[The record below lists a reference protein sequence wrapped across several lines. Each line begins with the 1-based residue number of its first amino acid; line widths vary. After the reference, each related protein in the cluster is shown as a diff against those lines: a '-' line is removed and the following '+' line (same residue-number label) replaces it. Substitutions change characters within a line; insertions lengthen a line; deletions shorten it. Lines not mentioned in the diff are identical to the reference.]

1 MFKGCPAPLLYEP
14 LPYKTRAPALFFI
27 RESSWCLG
35 GSSVFSVVER
45 RRLVRWIALM
55 KSLKMVRVTFVV
67 LFGWLA
73 GVNFTAEQG
82 AETGAFL
89 SQSRLMMI
97 AKMCHE
103 FLTAPVQ
110 HENDLLARW
119 CGQSTPKMLTLG
131 RAHFSWCLCPDLL
144 SRTNLSNFY

>member
-1 MFKGCPAPLLYEP
+1 
-14 LPYKTRAPALFFI
+14 
-27 RESSWCLG
+27 
-35 GSSVFSVVER
+35 
-45 RRLVRWIALM
+45 M
-55 KSLKMVRVTFVV
+55 KSLKVVRVTFVV

-89 SQSRLMMI
+89 SQSRSMMI

-110 HENDLLARW
+110 HERSPGTLVRPVDSEDAHARARALFVTPVPRLAFADE
-119 CGQSTPKMLTLG
+119 SV
-131 RAHFSWCLCPDLL
+131 
-144 SRTNLSNFY
+144 

>member
-1 MFKGCPAPLLYEP
+1 
-14 LPYKTRAPALFFI
+14 
-27 RESSWCLG
+27 
-35 GSSVFSVVER
+35 
-45 RRLVRWIALM
+45 M

-82 AETGAFL
+82 AETAAFL
-89 SQSRLMMI
+89 NLSRSMMI

-110 HENDLLARW
+110 HESDPLARW

-131 RAHFSWCLCPDLL
+131 ARALFVTPVPRLAFADESV
-144 SRTNLSNFY
+144 